1 MEKRSKE
8 KEKEKEKLKKLAHR
22 RSRSSD
28 AEIQV
33 PTGLFSSVNNSVEIA
48 KEEQTTIKSEL
59 ETIANNRMKI
69 SQNLNAPSK
78 VLTSSADGGNDISNH
93 QQRRRP
99 LKRMRKSSLS
109 VDEQSLKKLIEETPL

>member
-1 MEKRSKE
+1 MIPK
-8 KEKEKEKLKKLAHR
+8 KEKLKKLAHR

-33 PTGLFSSVNNSVEIA
+33 PTGLFSSVNSAKIA
-48 KEEQTTIKSEL
+48 KEEQTTFKSEL

-78 VLTSSADGGNDISNH
+78 VLTSSANGGNDASNH
-93 QQRRRP
+93 QQRCKP
-99 LKRMRKSSLS
+99 LRRMRKSSLS